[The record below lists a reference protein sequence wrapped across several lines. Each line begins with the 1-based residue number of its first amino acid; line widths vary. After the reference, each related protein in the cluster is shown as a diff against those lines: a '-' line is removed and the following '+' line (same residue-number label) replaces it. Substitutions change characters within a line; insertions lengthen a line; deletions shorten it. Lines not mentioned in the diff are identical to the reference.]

1 MSMRRT
7 VIPCALVAV
16 AALVAA
22 TPARAQHQ
30 IEIAPFAGYRFGGS
44 LENTVT
50 GDRYNLAADLAYGG
64 VLEVRLSGVNRL
76 TVLYSRQETEVDT
89 LGGGIPVTLQ
99 YIQVGGTRDMT
110 RSGAARPFV
119 TGALGVGIADAPG
132 SAVGTQTKFGL
143 SAILGV
149 KTPSTARVVVRAEAR
164 GYLTFVGEQAAAG
177 TCGGGGCQIAFAT
190 GTLLQGEVALGLGFR
205 F

>member
-1 MSMRRT
+1 MNGRRYST
-7 VIPCALVAV
+7 LLVI
-16 AALVAA
+16 AALAA
-22 TPARAQHQ
+22 GSPARAQQ
-30 IEIAPFAGYRFGGS
+30 LEIAPFAAYRFGGS
-44 LENTVT
+44 LENAVT
-50 GDRYNLAADLAYGG
+50 ADQYNLGAAFAYGG
-64 VLEVRLSGVNRL
+64 IVEVRLSGMNRL
-76 TVLYSRQETEVDT
+76 TVLYSRQETDADT
-89 LGGGIPVTLQ
+89 LGGTIPITLQ

-110 RSGAARPFV
+110 RTGAARPFV

-132 SAVGTQTKFGL
+132 TGVGTQTKFGL

-149 KTPSTARVVVRAEAR
+149 KTPSTSRVVVRAEAR